1 MDQLMGSHVDTGQT
15 LIFKVVDSVAQGFY
29 DWVLG
34 SYGFFGPG
42 TIEFREPANEG
53 WEAWYKVFTIKP
65 GLVPSLERSLHWQI
79 QEAAARVRLEAYA
92 ANNLLFICTGLILQ
106 QEIAFE

>member
-53 WEAWYKVFTIKP
+53 WEA
-65 GLVPSLERSLHWQI
+65 
-79 QEAAARVRLEAYA
+79 
-92 ANNLLFICTGLILQ
+92 
-106 QEIAFE
+106 